1 MIKFDGPVE
10 WSLKMAAGSFMAPAL
25 MVTGKGGHTS
35 ATFGP
40 FLGPTVVA
48 LVLME
53 KVYHI

>member
-1 MIKFDGPVE
+1 
-10 WSLKMAAGSFMAPAL
+10 MAAGSFMAPAL